1 MFVLGI
7 SAYYLLRKREYFL
20 AKRSILIAGIFG
32 FLSSLLV
39 AYTGDNSAR
48 VLSKVQPVKF
58 AAFEALYDGKQNA
71 GLVAVGI
78 LKKSDRK
85 IGEKEVNDFAF
96 RIEIPGFLSVM
107 TGGDRNTFV
116 PGIFDLVQG
125 NTLQGIISVSDKI
138 ERGKKARDLLTD
150 YKTAKAGSDK
160 QKADEISGMFRDKK
174 FIDNYFRYFGYAFFG
189 KPEDAVPNVKVS
201 FYSFHL
207 MVMLGFYF
215 ILVFVLALIFL
226 YRGTLY
232 KNRWFLWVALCSI
245 FLPYVAGEMGWVL
258 AEMGRQPWII
268 QNLMPVSA
276 AVSQISSG
284 TVITTFILFAV
295 LFTLLLIAEISI
307 MIRQIKLGPKH

>member
-1 MFVLGI
+1 
-7 SAYYLLRKREYFL
+7 
-20 AKRSILIAGIFG
+20 
-32 FLSSLLV
+32 
-39 AYTGDNSAR
+39 
-48 VLSKVQPVKF
+48 
-58 AAFEALYDGKQNA
+58 
-71 GLVAVGI
+71 
-78 LKKSDRK
+78 
-85 IGEKEVNDFAF
+85 
-96 RIEIPGFLSVM
+96 M

-125 NTLQGIISVSDKI
+125 NTSQGIISVSDKI

-215 ILVFVLALIFL
+215 ILVFILALIFL

-245 FLPYVAGEMGWVL
+245 LLPYVAGEMGWVL

-284 TVITTFILFAV
+284 AVITTFILFAV
-295 LFTLLLIAEISI
+295 LFTLLLMAEISI